1 LWWWFSSGV
10 VVVFLHRLLLF
21 VMPLQIEATRA
32 MLRGLPLLLLVILL
46 QHSRL
51 VTSQTDAYVTPEILK
66 DIEALA
72 NGELFQMKCLMMM
85 MMMMMMMND
94 A

>member
-1 LWWWFSSGV
+1 
-10 VVVFLHRLLLF
+10 
-21 VMPLQIEATRA
+21 
-32 MLRGLPLLLLVILL
+32 
-46 QHSRL
+46 L